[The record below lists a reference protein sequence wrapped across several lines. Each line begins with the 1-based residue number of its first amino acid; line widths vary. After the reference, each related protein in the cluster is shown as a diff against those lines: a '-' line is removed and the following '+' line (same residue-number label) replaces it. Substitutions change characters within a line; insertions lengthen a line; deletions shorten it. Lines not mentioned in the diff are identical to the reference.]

1 MNQSQH
7 MRRMNVAKDIVKLQE
22 HVALTK
28 DRKLRKRLRQVIQ
41 MKRKKMEGIQ

>member
-7 MRRMNVAKDIVKLQE
+7 MLRLNIASDIVKLEQ
-22 HVALTK
+22 HVFLTK

-41 MKRKKMEGIQ
+41 MKRKKMESIQ